1 MLPDEKKER
10 KGRKKMVVSSSVTS
24 VNFTAVPYSLM
35 LRGNLGLEMEG
46 SFQKKKRYFIIF
58 KRESLFEKPLNT
70 SKKSKWGPKRF
81 SKTL

>member
-1 MLPDEKKER
+1 MK
-10 KGRKKMVVSSSVTS
+10 RKKRAKENGCVGVSDLCELQSS
-24 VNFTAVPYSLM
+24 AILSLM